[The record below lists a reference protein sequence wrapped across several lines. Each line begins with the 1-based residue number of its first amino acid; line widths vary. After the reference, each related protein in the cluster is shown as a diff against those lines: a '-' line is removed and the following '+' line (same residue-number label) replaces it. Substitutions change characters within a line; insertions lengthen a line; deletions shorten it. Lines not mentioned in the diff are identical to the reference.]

1 MTTKTDL
8 QPCPFCGE
16 VAFTSEVSGFWV
28 AYCNAEDDD
37 CSVNPETDLCD
48 TEAEAINA
56 WNPRPTDA
64 IREAV
69 EVLEDTIG
77 FCQVA
82 TMIVGDE
89 KDTWECVTCKT
100 VTKKGKKL
108 EHTNP
113 KCIVTKIN
121 YLITKLTAGETP

>member
-56 WNPRPTDA
+56 WNTRPTDA

-69 EVLEDTIG
+69 EVCNILLAEAREKHDSEESFKKFLHAHEGIG
-77 FCQVA
+77 IMKVIA
-82 TMIVGDE
+82 
-89 KDTWECVTCKT
+89 
-100 VTKKGKKL
+100 
-108 EHTNP
+108 
-113 KCIVTKIN
+113 
-121 YLITKLTAGETP
+121 KLTAKEKRHE